1 MTARLRGGEV
11 EARQRFQ
18 QGGLLWEVGAQA
30 DTVRGQNLSQGEP
43 LPRLAPW
50 GARAHVQLTWGALQ
64 LRTEVQHAARQTLVP
79 SGDAATPAWT
89 QWHLSALWN
98 WQAAPFK
105 GQFFLRGT
113 NLTDALALNA
123 ASAATVRG
131 LSPLGGRALQ
141 AGLRVNL

>member
-1 MTARLRGGEV
+1 MVWGGW
-11 EARQRFQ
+11 ADIRQIIAIDAGFFVSR
-18 QGGLLWEVGAQA
+18 
-30 DTVRGQNLSQGEP
+30 
-43 LPRLAPW
+43 
-50 GARAHVQLTWGALQ
+50 QL
-64 LRTEVQHAARQTLVP
+64 V
-79 SGDAATPAWT
+79 SG
-89 QWHLSALWN
+89 N

-113 NLTDALALNA
+113 NLTDALAMNA